1 MAQTRSD
8 VGVKAVF
15 SIAPAGHT
23 VASTHMDVFTSRYSE
38 PLSHDLQIRSLVR
51 VGPAVSIANSSHSET
66 LKQRRVLTSAE
77 KVSPRTQEVQVR
89 SDVDDGSIATA
100 VPGGQLVC
108 EAQNSA
114 SIFVENVPS
123 SQGLQTFPVR
133 SRNVRNV
140 PGRQAPSDTDVDVD
154 VDVEVDED
162 VEVEVWNSRWP
173 ILP

>member
-1 MAQTRSD
+1 MRGRPDLLS
-8 VGVKAVF
+8 F
-15 SIAPAGHT
+15 CPA
-23 VASTHMDVFTSRYSE
+23 
-38 PLSHDLQIRSLVR
+38 R
-51 VGPAVSIANSSHSET
+51 VHIPAVSIANSSHSET

-114 SIFVENVPS
+114 SIWCWWWGGGGVDWGERCLCLRSMPRQPNTRRTRESEPHVHPQPPPPPTFVENVPS

-140 PGRQAPSDTDVDVD
+140 P
-154 VDVEVDED
+154 
-162 VEVEVWNSRWP
+162 RWRCNMHVSQRRGCRP
-173 ILP
+173 